1 MKTYQKNIIIIII
14 LAVAIFIYTTK
25 NKKIEKPTQ
34 DEIQSAVTTHAKA
47 DVVVSDATDFYEIYA
62 TYPSEMRD
70 KNSVMEKAIIDIVK
84 LKQKE
89 WKTGGDLYNEEQK
102 LKVQYPDRPSVK
114 YELNI
119 QYDKYESQSKGT
131 VSYVF
136 KMYEF
141 TGGAHGNT
149 GLSTY
154 TYDDKGLI
162 YADKFLNLNDDNS
175 RALTSLL
182 KEKLIASL
190 KDLYN
195 PEMLNSGLSDIYKNF
210 DNFVVLDEGIKFI
223 FGQYQVAPYAAGQ
236 PEVLMGWEEL
246 EIFIKK

>member
-1 MKTYQKNIIIIII
+1 MKTYQKNIIVII
-14 LAVAIFIYTTK
+14 LLAIAIFIYINK
-25 NKKIEKPTQ
+25 NKKTQNPTELQ
-34 DEIQSAVTTHAKA
+34 TQTATTTDDKA
-47 DVVVSDATDFYEIYA
+47 DIVVNDATDFYEIYA
-62 TYPSEMRD
+62 TYPNEMRD
-70 KNSVMEKAIIDIVK
+70 KNSVMKKDITDIVK
-84 LKQKE
+84 LKQQE

-102 LKVQYPDRPSVK
+102 LKTQYPDRPSVK

-119 QYDKYESQSKGT
+119 QYDKYESESKGT

-136 KMYEF
+136 KLYEF

-154 TYDDKGLI
+154 TYDEKGLI
-162 YADKFLNLNDDNS
+162 NVDKFLNLTDENS

-182 KEKLIASL
+182 KEKLIVSL

-195 PEMLNSGLSDIYKNF
+195 PDMLNSGLSDIYTNF

-236 PEVLMGWEEL
+236 PEVLMSWGEL
-246 EIFIKK
+246 KTFIKK